1 MTTGTNYWLENYYPT
16 TLVADR
22 YSGTY
27 SGGKWLA
34 FPLDY
39 WNVPAE
45 VDGGDIECMMFW
57 DTYDGVVGKGNT
69 PQEAMEDLINKM
81 GNDTENKES

>member
-1 MTTGTNYWLENYYPT
+1 MSYWLERHYPAT
-16 TLVADR
+16 IVNDR

-27 SGGKWLA
+27 SGGEWLA

-39 WNVPAE
+39 WNVPDE
-45 VDGGDIECMMFW
+45 VDGGDIECMLFW

-69 PQEAMEDLINKM
+69 PQGAMEDLIRKM
-81 GNDTENKES
+81 GNDTKNKAHKEK